1 MDGPSVRRLVADH
14 PIAAFL
20 VIGNAVASVASTV
33 TTI

>member
-20 VIGNAVASVASTV
+20 VIGNGVITGGFWPVQ
-33 TTI
+33 